1 MAQMTL
7 DWKIGHSDSTVGHC
21 HDKIQQHG
29 NKIKYYVFTIW
40 HKCHTTRYCDG
51 TNECGNLMIEPLI
64 SIKNTVMENRT
75 L

>member
-29 NKIKYYVFTIW
+29 NKIKYYVFTI
-40 HKCHTTRYCDG
+40 
-51 TNECGNLMIEPLI
+51 
-64 SIKNTVMENRT
+64 
-75 L
+75 